1 MLSPSPILPPRRYS
15 VVLCGDSAGPVKRG
29 LGPGND
35 LSLTFEGC
43 RFLSLTQPAE
53 AAGEGCKAVRKAVMS
68 ISLESS
74 PDLTSLL
81 REKQSDQ
88 EGSRGEL

>member
-1 MLSPSPILPPRRYS
+1 M
-15 VVLCGDSAGPVKRG
+15 
-29 LGPGND
+29 
-35 LSLTFEGC
+35 
-43 RFLSLTQPAE
+43 
-53 AAGEGCKAVRKAVMS
+53 MS
-68 ISLESS
+68 MSLESS